1 MKSII
6 KKILFRGVYPK
17 PFLGVRIDEG
27 GIKERVFLKNGIH
40 ELDVSERHNIVCET
54 PFCVA
59 VWISEPHLILFTAD
73 RWKLKISKAGKTI
86 ASMSIKMIHRLE
98 QDKGA
103 VLIFQIVK
111 ARCYQL
117 GLFHQF
123 ILIAFFFSG
132 KRHSYSE
139 TEIYGA
145 LYSYPRKVIVTSFR
159 EKEYYNIFPMDFQGE
174 YPESRIY
181 LFGLKATNI
190 TVNKIIEKKRVV
202 VSDTGAIDTGTIYVL
217 GAHHSNSPPKIG
229 DLSFKVMESE
239 LFGFPV
245 PDFSSSYKEVE
256 IINSRRL
263 GSHFLLVGKVL
274 NAKTENEKHCSL
286 YHVHFFEYLQS
297 GYKEV

>member
-40 ELDVSERHNIVCET
+40 ELDVSERHNIICET

-59 VWISEPHLILFTAD
+59 VWISEPNLILFTAD

-132 KRHSYSE
+132 KRHSYRE

-145 LYSYPRKVIVTSFR
+145 LYSYPRKVILTSYR
-159 EKEYYNIFPMDFQGE
+159 EKE
-174 YPESRIY
+174 
-181 LFGLKATNI
+181 
-190 TVNKIIEKKRVV
+190 
-202 VSDTGAIDTGTIYVL
+202 
-217 GAHHSNSPPKIG
+217 
-229 DLSFKVMESE
+229 
-239 LFGFPV
+239 
-245 PDFSSSYKEVE
+245 
-256 IINSRRL
+256 
-263 GSHFLLVGKVL
+263 
-274 NAKTENEKHCSL
+274 
-286 YHVHFFEYLQS
+286 
-297 GYKEV
+297 